1 MSQLVIYLI
10 NNDGICRIAD
20 ATAGLQLIDTKYYC
34 RLGGR
39 AVKGFEL
46 LQSLGFS
53 QTKVYKGSMK
63 EWEERGG
70 EVVKTE

>member
-1 MSQLVIYLI
+1 MTFNFKLL
-10 NNDGICRIAD
+10 NPTFC
-20 ATAGLQLIDTKYYC
+20 C

-70 EVVKTE
+70 QVVKTE